1 MILSIAFTV
10 YPVSDM
16 AAARKFYE
24 NLLGLTISRNF
35 NEEWVEYDLGE
46 GTFAITTTKMGHSP
60 GAKGALIAFEVDNLD
75 QTVAQ
80 LKTKSVRFVL
90 DPMATPVCRMAVV
103 ADPDGNHVTLHRR
116 NVHGSS

>member
-1 MILSIAFTV
+1 LGADDLLPGARAWGRCFAGLSELGDLATDRAKAVNPVKRIVAAIKKPPQPMILSIAFTV

-60 GAKGALIAFEVDNLD
+60 GAKG
-75 QTVAQ
+75 
-80 LKTKSVRFVL
+80 R
-90 DPMATPVCRMAVV
+90 
-103 ADPDGNHVTLHRR
+103 
-116 NVHGSS
+116 